1 MRFDFNIYKD
11 SLTMLNVVILCI
23 CVFVGLLLHEWTR
36 GR

>member
-11 SLTMLNVVILCI
+11 SLTMLKVVFLCI
-23 CVFVGLLLHEWTR
+23 CVVVGLWLHEWTR

>member
-23 CVFVGLLLHEWTR
+23 CVVVGLVLHEWTR